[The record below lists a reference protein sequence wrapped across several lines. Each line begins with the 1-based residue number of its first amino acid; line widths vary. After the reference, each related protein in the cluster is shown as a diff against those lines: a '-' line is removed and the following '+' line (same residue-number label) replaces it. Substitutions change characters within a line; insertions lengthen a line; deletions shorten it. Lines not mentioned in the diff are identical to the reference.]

1 MFSAGVVIIELN
13 TGKQPNPGPE
23 MRRRRAVPE
32 EDRRADDMAAVHQP
46 EIRQLAERC
55 IVDDEAD
62 RASAAEMA
70 GLCQALLDTV
80 RAPAD
85 FTIVVHH
92 VGDDQRMEMAVTVAM
107 TMAEVRK
114 PSPPC
119 RRWIRSLLPGA

>member
-1 MFSAGVVIIELN
+1 MTISPTAV
-13 TGKQPNPGPE
+13 GKSPNPGPE
-23 MRRRRAVPE
+23 TVREGRRRICVPE
-32 EDRRADDMAAVHQP
+32 EDRRADDMAAVRQP

-70 GLCQALLDTV
+70 GLCQALLETV

-107 TMAEVRK
+107 TLAEVRK
-114 PSPPC
+114 PSLPC